1 VSMDTIIAKWFSTR
15 DQKMTWAISVAFL
28 LVFPLY
34 FANMASFLPDDAR
47 VSSDS
52 SGKWTVSFEESVELE
67 GSFSEMVDDGHIEEF
82 DFSYVDMA
90 TNLAYLEIVVSH
102 DETNE
107 NGVGPGPTLGA
118 QCDEVSVT
126 VNMAGVEGY
135 SEEDSTTDST
145 SSSCPSEQIL
155 RIYLIHNY
163 TAEAHEMDG
172 KKSEVIAHHSDNG
185 TGRGDWAFEFQ
196 LDVNR
201 GGPPGPVPDNQDE
214 GESVTVEWRLVSVEV
229 SVMPVVDTGV
239 ES

>member
-1 VSMDTIIAKWFSTR
+1 MSMDTIIAKWFSTR
-15 DQKMTWAISVAFL
+15 DQKMTWAISIAFL

-82 DFSYVDMA
+82 DFSYVDTS
-90 TNLAYLEIVVSH
+90 TNLAYLEITVSH

-107 NGVGPGPTLGA
+107 NALAGPTIGA

-135 SEEDSTTDST
+135 IESDSTTDST

-163 TAEAHEMDG
+163 TTEAHEMDG
-172 KKSEVIAHHSDNG
+172 KKSEIIAHHSDNG
-185 TGRGDWAFEFQ
+185 TGRGDWAFEFE
-196 LDVNR
+196 LSVNR
-201 GGPPGPVPDNQDE
+201 GGPPGPGPNNQDN
-214 GESVTVEWRLVSVEV
+214 GEQVNVEWQLVSVEV
-229 SVMPVVDTGV
+229 SVVPVINTEV
-239 ES
+239 

>member
-1 VSMDTIIAKWFSTR
+1 MSMDTIIAKWFSTR

-82 DFSYVDMA
+82 DFSYVDTA
-90 TNLAYLEIVVSH
+90 TNLAYLEITVSH

-107 NGVGPGPTLGA
+107 NGVGPGPTLGE

-135 SEEDSTTDST
+135 IESDSTTDST

-201 GGPPGPVPDNQDE
+201 GGPPSPMPDNQDD
-214 GESVTVEWRLVSVEV
+214 GEIVNVEWRLVSVEV

>member
-1 VSMDTIIAKWFSTR
+1 MSMDTIIAKWFSTR

-82 DFSYVDMA
+82 DFSYVDTA
-90 TNLAYLEIVVSH
+90 TNLAYLEITVSH

-107 NGVGPGPTLGA
+107 NGVAGPTIGA

-135 SEEDSTTDST
+135 IESDSTTDST

-163 TAEAHEMDG
+163 TTEAHEMEG
-172 KKSEVIAHHSDNG
+172 KKSEIIAHHSDNG
-185 TGRGDWAFEFQ
+185 TGRGDWAFEFE
-196 LDVNR
+196 LSVNR
-201 GGPPGPVPDNQDE
+201 GPPGPGFNNQDD
-214 GESVTVEWRLVSVEV
+214 GEIVNVEWRLVSVDV
-229 SVMPVVDTGV
+229 SVVPVINTEV
-239 ES
+239 

>member
-1 VSMDTIIAKWFSTR
+1 MSMDTIIAKWFSTR
-15 DQKMTWAISVAFL
+15 DQKMTWAISIAFL

-82 DFSYVDMA
+82 DFSYVDTS
-90 TNLAYLEIVVSH
+90 TNLAYLEITVSH

-107 NGVGPGPTLGA
+107 NALAGPTIGA

-126 VNMAGVEGY
+126 VNMVGVEGY
-135 SEEDSTTDST
+135 IESDSTTDST

-163 TAEAHEMDG
+163 TTEAHEMDG
-172 KKSEVIAHHSDNG
+172 KKSEIIAHHSDNG
-185 TGRGDWAFEFQ
+185 TGRGDWAFEFE
-196 LDVNR
+196 LSVNR
-201 GGPPGPVPDNQDE
+201 GGPLGPAARNDDD
-214 GESVTVEWRLVSVEV
+214 GEVVNVEWQLVSVEV
-229 SVMPVVDTGV
+229 SVVPVINTEV
-239 ES
+239 

>member
-1 VSMDTIIAKWFSTR
+1 MSMDTIIAKWFSTR
-15 DQKMTWAISVAFL
+15 DQKMTWAISIAFL

-52 SGKWTVSFEESVELE
+52 SGKWMVSFEESVELE

-82 DFSYVDMA
+82 DFSYVDTA
-90 TNLAYLEIVVSH
+90 TNLAYLEITVSH

-107 NGVGPGPTLGA
+107 NGVGPGPTIGA

-135 SEEDSTTDST
+135 SEENSTTDST

-155 RIYLIHNY
+155 RIYLIHDY
-163 TAEAHEMDG
+163 STDIHEMDG

-185 TGRGDWAFEFQ
+185 TGRGDWAFEFE
-196 LDVNR
+196 LSVNT
-201 GGPPGPVPDNQDE
+201 GGAPLVANQDN
-214 GESVTVEWRLVSVEV
+214 GEIVSVEWRLVSVEV
-229 SVMPVVDTGV
+229 SVVPVVDTEV
-239 ES
+239 

>member
-1 VSMDTIIAKWFSTR
+1 MDTIIAKWFSTR
-15 DQKMTWAISVAFL
+15 DQKMTWAISIAFL

-82 DFSYVDMA
+82 DFSYVDTA
-90 TNLAYLEIVVSH
+90 TNLAYLEITVSH

-107 NGVGPGPTLGA
+107 NGPGPTTIGA

-135 SEEDSTTDST
+135 IESDSTTNST

-172 KKSEVIAHHSDNG
+172 KKSEIIAHHSDNG
-185 TGRGDWAFEFQ
+185 TGRGDWAFEFE
-196 LDVNR
+196 LSVNR
-201 GGPPGPVPDNQDE
+201 GGPALPLVSNDDD
-214 GESVTVEWRLVSVEV
+214 GEIVNVEWRLVSVEV
-229 SVMPVVDTGV
+229 SVVPVINTEV
-239 ES
+239 

>member
-1 VSMDTIIAKWFSTR
+1 MSMDTIIAKWFSTR
-15 DQKMTWAISVAFL
+15 DQKMTWAISIAFL

-82 DFSYVDMA
+82 DFSYVDTA
-90 TNLAYLEIVVSH
+90 TNLAYLEITVSH

-107 NGVGPGPTLGA
+107 QGPGGA
-118 QCDEVSVT
+118 PPVSPQCDEVSVT

-135 SEEDSTTDST
+135 IEADSTT
-145 SSSCPSEQIL
+145 SSSSSNCPSEQVL

-172 KKSEVIAHHSDNG
+172 KKSEIIAHHSDNG
-185 TGRGDWAFEFQ
+185 TGRGDWAFEFE
-196 LDVNR
+196 LSVNR
-201 GGPPGPVPDNQDE
+201 GGPAPPLVSNDDD
-214 GESVTVEWRLVSVEV
+214 GEIVSVEWRLVSVEV
-229 SVMPVVDTGV
+229 SVVPVISTEV
-239 ES
+239 